1 MGEKFIGKL
10 DVMPQKIEK
19 YFFEIKIENFSMEIC
34 IDGTKH
40 LFKLNE
46 IKLLNKIDYSD
57 KNRIYT
63 VIIIL

>member
-1 MGEKFIGKL
+1 MIDNLVWVRNSFANWML
-10 DVMPQKIEK
+10 CH
-19 YFFEIKIENFSMEIC
+19 NFCLEIC

-46 IKLLNKIDYSD
+46 IKLFNKIDYSD
-57 KNRIYT
+57 KNRIYS